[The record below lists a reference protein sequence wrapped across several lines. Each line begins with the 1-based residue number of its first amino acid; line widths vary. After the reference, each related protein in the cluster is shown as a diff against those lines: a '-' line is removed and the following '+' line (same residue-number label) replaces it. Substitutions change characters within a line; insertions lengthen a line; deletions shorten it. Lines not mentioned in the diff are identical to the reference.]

1 MTPLQ
6 VDKLW
11 SIVPAAYV
19 WHFALH
25 DRLAPGQGGAPLS
38 PRLVVMGALATAWAV
53 RLTFNFARKG
63 GYRMSAEDYRWPY
76 IRERL
81 HWFPF
86 MLFNLSFISL
96 YQSLLLLSLAA
107 PAYVAWQ
114 NTGTPLN
121 AVDAAA
127 AALCAFFISYEAIAD
142 QQQWNFQVGEAA
154 GSSSSSGWQRRRQHQ
169 GMPAAAPAG
178 AGCSGGSS
186 RWQQQWQTAAVGGSC
201 SGSSSGSSSGWLQQQ
216 QQQWARQADKPAVIR
231 RLHGNTPHRP
241 LMQTAKHAKLA
252 AGKRLTAEQARGFLT
267 AGLFRYS
274 RHPNFWAEQC
284 LWWSMYLFGVG
295 ASGEPALPATALPA
309 TALTYSCACTRRAS
323 TSNPAELLS

>member
-169 GMPAAAPAG
+169 GMPAAAPA
-178 AGCSGGSS
+178 
-186 RWQQQWQTAAVGGSC
+186 SC
-201 SGSSSGSSSGWLQQQ
+201 HPTPARQHPAPPPYADSQ
-216 QQQWARQADKPAVIR
+216 ARQAGGGQAADRGAGP
-231 RLHGNTPHRP
+231 RLPHRRP
-241 LMQTAKHAKLA
+241 LPLQPPP
-252 AGKRLTAEQARGFLT
+252 Q
-267 AGLFRYS
+267 
-274 RHPNFWAEQC
+274 
-284 LWWSMYLFGVG
+284 
-295 ASGEPALPATALPA
+295 
-309 TALTYSCACTRRAS
+309 
-323 TSNPAELLS
+323 LLG